1 MNTPNPSDTQ
11 TDLSRVLAKIAEI
24 AEKSATGSYIYRG
37 EPECYDEVTSTLYR
51 EYADFEGEDFDIEI
65 VQNEI
70 LREAKEYTTHK
81 MDDLEILTELQ
92 HHGGKTNLIDFTT
105 DYLVALFFACGGNRD
120 KPGRVILLQKQ
131 SKTYKPVRPP
141 RTTPRAG
148 RQKSLFVQ
156 APKGIVD
163 PDTVVCIPADLK
175 GNMLDYLL
183 KHHDI
188 SPKTIY
194 NDLLGFIEKRES
206 HKSAYTEF
214 YTGLTC
220 QERGDSAK
228 NSEKKQEWYDK
239 AIKHYTEA
247 IDLNPEFP
255 DAYNSLGTVHEK
267 KGGVYE
273 AIKAYS
279 KAIELKPRFSE
290 LYNNRANAY
299 SRKNDFTRAIQDYG
313 KAIKF
318 NPQLADA
325 YSGRGVARLHLGE
338 WEEAEADLTTARSM
352 KLDIIASL
360 ERNYENIEDFEK
372 RNKVGLPEN
381 IKAIYAAGYVD
392 RGDTYR
398 PKERKREALT
408 YNQTIALN
416 PQQVKVFKEQE
427 EKAISV
433 YNQAITL
440 NPQYVEVYMN
450 RGRAYFSKYRI
461 DHSDVPHKRVIEDP
475 LLDAAIEDWTKVIEL
490 CPTYV
495 DAYGSRGWAYCHK
508 GDLKHAV
515 SDFKKVL
522 ELQPNA
528 SYPCST
534 LGEIYLAQEKWNEAK
549 NYLTKAK
556 NKGEDIIKSLHN
568 DYKSLA
574 DFAGKNGIQLPEN
587 IKNIYAE
594 RYVYS
599 GRICHFR
606 GTFEAAVQNF
616 NKAIEL
622 NPELAEAYINRG
634 ETRLHEKKWEKAKAD
649 LITAKDMGIDI
660 VAVFHNDYGSV
671 EDFEA
676 KHGVKVPEDIAA
688 LLR

>member
-1 MNTPNPSDTQ
+1 MNTPNTSDTQ
-11 TDLSRVLAKIAEI
+11 TDLSRVLEKINEI
-24 AEKSATGSYIYRG
+24 ATASTNGAYIYRG
-37 EPECYDEVTSTLYR
+37 EPECYDEVSSTLYR
-51 EYADFEGEDFDIEI
+51 EYADFEGEDFDIEV

-70 LREAKEYTTHK
+70 LREAREYTTHK

-105 DYLVALFFACGGNRD
+105 DYLVALFFACDGNRD

-131 SKTYKPVRPP
+131 SETYKPVRPP
-141 RTTPRAG
+141 RTIPRAG

-163 PDTVVCIPADLK
+163 PDAVVCIPADLK
-175 GNMLDYLL
+175 ADMLDYLL

-188 SPKTIY
+188 STKTIY
-194 NDLLGFIEKRES
+194 NDLLGFIKNRS
-206 HKSAYTEF
+206 SYKSAYTEF
-214 YTGLTC
+214 YKGRTC
-220 QERGDSAK
+220 QECG
-228 NSEKKQEWYDK
+228 NSEKDLVEKREWYDK
-239 AIKHYTEA
+239 AIEHYTEA
-247 IDLNPEFP
+247 INLNPEFP

-267 KGGVYE
+267 KGEIHE
-273 AIKAYS
+273 AIEAYS
-279 KAIELKPRFSE
+279 RAIELKPRLFE

-299 SRKNDFTRAIQDYG
+299 SRKDDFTRAIQDYD
-313 KAIKF
+313 KAIEL
-318 NPQLADA
+318 NPQFADT
-325 YSGRGVARLHLGE
+325 YGDRGVARLHLGE

-352 KLDIIASL
+352 KLDIIVSL
-360 ERNYENIEDFEK
+360 ERKYKSIENFEQ

-392 RGDTYR
+392 RGNAYR
-398 PKERKREALT
+398 PKQRKGEAIT

-416 PQQVKVFKEQE
+416 SQEIKVFKEDE
-427 EKAISV
+427 DKAISV
-433 YNQAITL
+433 YNQAMTL

-461 DHSDVPHKRVIEDP
+461 DRSDVPHKGVIEDP

-490 CPTYV
+490 CPNYV

-508 GDLKHAV
+508 GDLKNAV

-534 LGEIYLAQEKWNEAK
+534 LGEIYLAQEKWDEAK

-634 ETRLHEKKWEKAKAD
+634 ETRLHQKKWEKAKAD
-649 LITAKDMGIDI
+649 LITAKNIGDDI
-660 VAVFHNDYGSV
+660 VAAFHNDYESV
-671 EDFEA
+671 ADFEA
-676 KHGVKVPEDIAA
+676 KHGVEVPEDIAA